1 MKVSLYLGDD
11 VWKKFK
17 RNLLRRTGDSRSLSS
32 EVQSIIQDSLVEDSV
47 VAGFERMKIAA
58 RPLNSMQIVAV
69 EPSVATSAGTTLR
82 EMRGERHDEAVSRQ

>member
-69 EPSVATSAGTTLR
+69 KPSVATSAGTTLR
-82 EMRGERHDEAVSRQ
+82 EMRGERHDKAVSRQ